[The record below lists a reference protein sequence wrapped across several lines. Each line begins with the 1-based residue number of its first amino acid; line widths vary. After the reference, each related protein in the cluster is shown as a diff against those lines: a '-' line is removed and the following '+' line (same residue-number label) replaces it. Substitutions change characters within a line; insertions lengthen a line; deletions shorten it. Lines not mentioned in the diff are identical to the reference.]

1 MLIERDDSLDQL
13 INRAQE
19 LSLGRGGVALVSGE
33 AGIGKTSLLEEF
45 KRRIHTDYDVVWS
58 GCDPLATPR
67 PFGPVYDIAV
77 GRSSSILSLLE
88 EGASPSIIF
97 SAFYGWLDGISSPMI
112 IVIED
117 IHWAD
122 NASIDLIKYLA
133 RRIAF
138 VNCMLILSFRDDELG
153 NLDAL
158 SGALEVMPS
167 AHTSRIRIQPLSEDG
182 VNRLAQSV
190 NKEIRN
196 LHKITAGNPFF
207 VTELL
212 ATEDVNASAIP
223 ASVQDAINTRLF
235 KLVQQE
241 RHFLETISVIP
252 RAISQTLIEKL
263 IGPTGETFALACV
276 ARKLLVRNG
285 NGDFRFRHELA
296 RLGTLS
302 RVAVNQQKKIHARVL
317 SALEEVQ
324 PDAELGALVHHA
336 AGAFD
341 AKRVLKY
348 APSAA
353 KNAAALGAHREAA
366 SYLGAALRFVED
378 ASTEL
383 AAQLY
388 EDWAYEAGLALRID
402 DEVIEARKHAI
413 TLWRAVNRND
423 KIGENLRWLSRLHWY
438 RGEAV
443 EAGHYA
449 NEAIR
454 VLENSPPSSEKA
466 MAYSLRSQL
475 DMLNDRM
482 DDAIKWGQKALELER
497 EHRKPEVRVHA
508 LNNIGSALLLRGDEQ
523 GEPLLR
529 ESMQIAIE
537 HDLHE
542 HAARAFTNLS
552 DYFVRYKKLDAAEE
566 ATSQGIEYDTRY
578 DLESWTYYLV
588 GIQAQLRLEQGR
600 LRDAETIS
608 EGVLGLKQLTLLMHL
623 PALSVL
629 TKAQLRLGNP
639 GHKQS
644 LAKVLE
650 NSFATDE
657 FQYIIPARLSAIE
670 SAWFDNN
677 TDAAY
682 EQLSQLIELDESL
695 LDHWRAGEIAAWV
708 QRFNFDLTLKCSLPL
723 AKPYRLELEQQH
735 EAAAEEWLS
744 LGIPYSA
751 ALCLL
756 NASEQKLPNLLP
768 RAYKMLDSI
777 EAKGLLTTVRSKA
790 KELGILNQLPGVR
803 RGPYKASRQHPLGLT
818 GKEQEILM
826 HMLEGTSNKDIA
838 TALSRSQRTVEN
850 HVSSILGKLNV
861 SNRLDAVL
869 KIQNEPWL
877 RPKQSAS

>member
-1 MLIERDDSLDQL
+1 MLIERDDPLHQL
-13 INRAQE
+13 VSRAHE
-19 LSLGRGGVALVSGE
+19 LSTGRGGIMLVIGE

-45 KRRIHTDYDVVWS
+45 KQQIPKEADLIWS
-58 GCDPLATPR
+58 GCDPLNTPR
-67 PFGPVYDIAV
+67 PFGPLYDITA
-77 GRSSSILSLLE
+77 GRSNSVLSMLE
-88 EGASPSIIF
+88 EGASPSIIS
-97 SAFYGWLDGISSPMI
+97 SAFYTWLDSLSTPLV

-138 VNCMLILSFRDDELG
+138 VNCLLVLSLRDDELESHH
-153 NLDAL
+153 AL
-158 SGALEVMPS
+158 RNALAIMPA
-167 AHTSRIRIQPLSEDG
+167 AHTSRLNLKPLSEEG
-182 VNRLAQSV
+182 VNLLANSA
-190 NKEIRN
+190 NKPIQN
-196 LHKITAGNPFF
+196 LHKITSGNPFF

-212 ATEDVNASAIP
+212 ATDGVNTQSIP

-235 KLVQQE
+235 KLIPQE
-241 RHFLETISVIP
+241 REFLETLSVIP
-252 RAISQTLIEKL
+252 RAVSLSLIEKL
-263 IGPTGETFALACV
+263 VGPTGETFALACM

-285 NGDFRFRHELA
+285 NTEFRFRHELA

-302 RVAVNQQKKIHARVL
+302 RVTVNEQKKIHSRVL
-317 SALEEVQ
+317 RALEEIQ
-324 PDAELGALVHHA
+324 PNVELGALVHHA

-341 AKRVLKY
+341 AQRVLKY
-348 APSAA
+348 APTAA
-353 KNAAALGAHREAA
+353 KNAASLGAHREAA
-366 SYLGAALRFVED
+366 SYLAAALKFVEYAD
-378 ASTEL
+378 TQL

-402 DEVIEARKHAI
+402 HEVIEARKHAI
-413 TLWRAVNRND
+413 TLWRAVSRND

-438 RGEAV
+438 RGETV

-454 VLENSPPSSEKA
+454 VLEDSPPSSEKA

-482 DDAIKWGQKALELER
+482 DDAIKWGEKALALEK
-497 EHRKPEVRVHA
+497 EHPKPEVKVHA
-508 LNNIGSALLLRGDEQ
+508 LNNIGSALLLRGDEK

-529 ESMQIAIE
+529 ESMQIAIK

-566 ATSQGIEYDTRY
+566 ATAQGIEYDTRY

-608 EGVLGLKQLTLLMHL
+608 QGVLEMQQLTLLMHL
-623 PALSVL
+623 PAISVL
-629 TKAQLRLGNP
+629 TKAQLRLGSAD
-639 GHKQS
+639 HKKTLS
-644 LAKVLE
+644 KVLDD
-650 NSFATDE
+650 SFATDE
-657 FQYIIPARLSAIE
+657 IQYIIPARLSAVE
-670 SAWFDNN
+670 SAWYNDNRS
-677 TDAAY
+677 AAY
-682 EQLSQLIELDESL
+682 EQLSELVELDESL
-695 LDHWRAGEIAAWV
+695 LDHWRAGEITAWV
-708 QRFNFDLTLKCSLPL
+708 QRFNFDLELKCSLPL
-723 AKPYRLELEQQH
+723 ATPYQLEVDQQH
-735 EAAAEEWLS
+735 EAAAEAWLS

-751 ALCLL
+751 AICLL
-756 NASEQKLPNLLP
+756 NAGQQKLPLLLP
-768 RAYKMLDSI
+768 KAYKILDSI
-777 EAKGLLTTVRSKA
+777 DAKGLLPTVRSQA
-790 KELGILNQLPGVR
+790 KELGILNQLPGIR

-818 GKEQEILM
+818 GKEQEILT

-838 TALSRSQRTVEN
+838 SALSRSQRTIEN

-877 RPKQSAS
+877 RPKQKA

>member
-1 MLIERDDSLDQL
+1 MLIEREDSLDQL
-13 INRAQE
+13 INRAQQ
-19 LSLGRGGVALVSGE
+19 LSNSRGGIALVSGE

-45 KRRIHTDYDVVWS
+45 KQRIKNEYQLVWS
-58 GCDPLATPR
+58 GCDPLTTPR
-67 PFGPVYDIAV
+67 PFGPVYDITA
-77 GRSSSILSLLE
+77 GRSNSVLPLLE

-97 SAFYGWLDGISSPMI
+97 SAFYDWLDDISAPLI

-138 VNCMLILSFRDDELG
+138 VKCLLILSFRDDELG
-153 NLDAL
+153 NRQAL
-158 SGALEVMPS
+158 RGALEVLPS
-167 AHTSRIRIQPLSEDG
+167 AHTSRISIQPLSEDG
-182 VNRLAQSV
+182 VNRLAESA
-190 NKEIRN
+190 NKEISN

-212 ATEDVNASAIP
+212 ATDDVNTNSLP

-235 KLVQQE
+235 KLVEQE
-241 RHFLETISVIP
+241 RDFLETICVIP
-252 RAISQTLIEKL
+252 RAISQALIEKL
-263 IGPTGETFALACV
+263 VGPTGETYALACV
-276 ARKLLVRNG
+276 ARKLLVVNA

-302 RVAVNQQKKIHARVL
+302 RVAVNKQKKTHARIIE
-317 SALEEVQ
+317 ALEEFPTTV
-324 PDAELGALVHHA
+324 ELGALVHHA
-336 AGAFD
+336 AGAYD
-341 AKRVLKY
+341 GRRVLKY

-366 SYLGAALRFVED
+366 SYLTTALKFVED
-378 ASTEL
+378 ADTNL

-413 TLWRAVNRND
+413 TLWRAAGRND

-438 RGEAV
+438 RGESL

-454 VLENSPPSSEKA
+454 VLENSPPSSERA

-482 DDAIKWGQKALELER
+482 DDAITWGEKALELER
-497 EHRKPEVRVHA
+497 EHPKPEVRVHA
-508 LNNIGSALLLRGDEQ
+508 LNNIGSALLLRGNVE

-529 ESMQIAIE
+529 DSMRIAIK

-552 DYFVRYKKLDAAEE
+552 DYCVRYKRFDTAEE
-566 ATSQGIEYDTRY
+566 VISQGIEYDTRY

-608 EGVLGLKQLTLLMHL
+608 EGVLGIKRLTLLMQL

-629 TKAQLRLGNP
+629 AKAQLRLGHP
-639 GHKQS
+639 EHKNN
-644 LAKVLE
+644 LAKFLK

-657 FQYIIPARLSAIE
+657 VQYTIPARLSAVE
-670 SAWFDNN
+670 SSWFDNN
-677 TDAAY
+677 ADAAY
-682 EQLSQLIELDESL
+682 EQLSHLTDLDESL
-695 LDHWRAGEIAAWV
+695 LDPWRAGEIAAWV
-708 QRFNFDLTLKCSLPL
+708 QRFGFDLALKSAPPL
-723 AKPYRLELEQQH
+723 ALPYQLEIDQQH
-735 EAAAEEWLS
+735 EAAGKEWLS
-744 LGIPYSA
+744 LGIPYNA
-751 ALCLL
+751 AVCLL
-756 NASEQKLPNLLP
+756 HIDESQLPNELLGI
-768 RAYKMLDSI
+768 YKLLDSI
-777 EAKGLLTTVRSKA
+777 EAKGLFNKVRSKA
-790 KELGILNQLPGVR
+790 KDLGVLDQLPGVR

-818 GKEQEILM
+818 GKEQEVLT
-826 HMLEGTSNKDIA
+826 HMLEGASNKDIA
-838 TALSRSQRTVEN
+838 VSLSRSQRTIEN
-850 HVSSILGKLNV
+850 HVSSILAKLNV
-861 SNRLDAVL
+861 NNRLDAVL
-869 KIQNEPWL
+869 KIQNQPWL
-877 RPKQSAS
+877 LPKKG